1 MADPFPIKNV
11 DDLAKAL
18 GKLSKEQRKAA
29 GLDEVSVVD
38 AKDTAELEKQLALKR
53 EELLLQ
59 KQLADA
65 VQDGTKA
72 RVAQKELMFEELK
85 ALQQSYKLKLDEGAL
100 NEETEAQLQQRLDI
114 IKQTYGI
121 EALTLEGLPDKVAK
135 TGKELKEAT
144 KFSDKYESSINSL
157 GQHMVIAGK
166 GPLVQFALKTRE
178 LGKELETSAE
188 AQIQFREA
196 IVDAFNF
203 TNLFGNLLNVVA
215 ESTMALVLGLDAAS
229 TSLAAATGFGN
240 QFNQTMRDAQQQGN
254 YLGVT
259 MDGAGKAIQG
269 LSTNFT
275 NFVNISEE
283 SRSSLVAN
291 VAQLE
296 RIGVSADTSAGLINF
311 FNQNLGMTAE
321 EGVRVTKELAMMGRE
336 LGMTSA
342 QITKDFQAAL
352 PTLAVYGDRS
362 QEVFKGLASAAK
374 VAGVEMNKLL
384 SLAGKFDT
392 FASAAETTGKLNA
405 ILGTQM
411 SAVDLMRQSE
421 ERRIETLISSMQAQ
435 GRSFKDMD
443 RFTQKAIA
451 AAAGIDDL
459 AEAQRIF
466 GMDIGQ
472 YKEYQNEM
480 SKSAAVQKKFEEAVQ
495 KTIPI
500 QEKLK
505 LIAAEF
511 AVAVVPIL
519 ESVTNFLDGALKLY
533 SSFDPGTKDIINST
547 IVAVGALVMSIKTF
561 GAVIAIGKTLFQ
573 PLAFMGKVLGL
584 FSSTTI
590 NAAEE
595 MAEAS
600 EHVPETMENIS
611 EGIGVGIERIAD
623 AAAHNA
629 KGLGILVLSLIGI
642 AGAVALMG
650 YAIKGTDFGAFA
662 GLTLLIGGLLVV
674 ALLAGKIAATGAG
687 ALIVAAGF
695 ALIAGGIAM
704 IGGALHAFP
713 VDVLSQVSSIM
724 SSLVNLS
731 MDNVA
736 AVGAAFTALAT
747 GLQTVSDTANEL
759 DGKKVKISSVIENLA
774 LLSVGT
780 AKDSMT
786 GAKISTSAVNVV
798 NNLKNAINF
807 DGMEVKVSIGEQEFR
822 SAVVTAVQ
830 KN

>member
-1 MADPFPIKNV
+1 MADPFPIKSI
-11 DDLAKAL
+11 DDLAQAL
-18 GKLSKEQRKAA
+18 GKLSREQRKAA
-29 GLDEVSVVD
+29 GLDTVSVVD
-38 AKDTAELEKQLALKR
+38 SKDTAELEKQLALKR
-53 EELLLQ
+53 EELMLE

-72 RVAQKELMFEELK
+72 RVAQKELMYEELRVLQK
-85 ALQQSYKLKLDEGAL
+85 AYELNKDEIAN
-100 NEETEAQLQQRLDI
+100 NEEATAQFQQRLDI
-114 IKQTYGI
+114 IKQTYGV
-121 EALTLEGLPDKVAK
+121 EALTLEELLDKIAK
-135 TGKELKEAT
+135 TKKELDEAT
-144 KFSDKYESSINSL
+144 KFSNKYENSIDRLASK
-157 GQHMVIAGK
+157 MVIAGK
-166 GPLVQFALKTRE
+166 GPIVQFALKTRE

-188 AQIQFREA
+188 AQIQFRQA
-196 IVDAFNF
+196 ILDAFNF

-215 ESTMALVLGLDAAS
+215 ESTMTLVKGLDAAS

-269 LSTNFT
+269 LSANFT
-275 NFVNISEE
+275 NFVNISGE
-283 SRSSLVAN
+283 SRSALVAN
-291 VAQLE
+291 VAQLD

-321 EGVRVTKELAMMGRE
+321 EGVRVTKELAMMGRQ

-374 VAGVEMNKLL
+374 VAGVEMSKLL
-384 SLAGKFDT
+384 GLAGKFDT

-411 SAVDLMRQSE
+411 SAVDLLRQSE
-421 ERRIETLISSMQAQ
+421 EGRIETLISSMQAQ

-472 YKEYQNEM
+472 YKEYQNQM
-480 SKSAAVQKKFEEAVQ
+480 SRSADVQRKFEEAVQ

-500 QEKLK
+500 QEKLQ

-511 AVAVVPIL
+511 AVAVTPIL
-519 ESVTNFLDGALKLY
+519 ERVTNFLDGVLKFY

-547 IVAVGALVMSIKTF
+547 IVAIGALVLSIKTF

-573 PLAFMGKVLGL
+573 PLAFMGKILGM
-584 FSSTTI
+584 FSSTTVD
-590 NAAEE
+590 AAEE
-595 MAEAS
+595 MREAS

-611 EGIGVGIERIAD
+611 EGIGSGIERIAD

-662 GLTLLIGGLLVV
+662 GLSLLILTLV
-674 ALLAGKIAATGAG
+674 GAAAAAG
-687 ALIVAAGF
+687 ALASSGVGALVVAAGF
-695 ALIAGGIAM
+695 GLLALGIAG
-704 IGGALHAFP
+704 IGAALHAFP

-736 AVGAAFTALAT
+736 AVGAAFTALAA
-747 GLQTVSDTANEL
+747 GLQTVSDTANQL

-786 GAKISTSAVNVV
+786 GAKISASGINVV

-807 DGMEVKVSIGEQEFR
+807 DGMEVKVSIGGKEFE
-822 SAVVTAVQ
+822 SAILEVVQ